1 MKIRIVGSMK
11 FYDKF
16 LKARSA
22 LEAKGNTIILP
33 PKDRVVMDKEIKR
46 KQMEKFLQDLTS
58 VDAVLV
64 MNFDKDSKTRSYVGA
79 NTLMEIGMAFLNNKK
94 IYVLNTP
101 PESCKEELEALDCVY
116 LNGDINRLY

>member
-64 MNFDKDSKTRSYVGA
+64 MNFDKDSKTRSYVVA

>member
-16 LKARSA
+16 LKAKSA

-94 IYVLNTP
+94 AIPISISVLAPT
-101 PESCKEELEALDCVY
+101 
-116 LNGDINRLY
+116 